1 MTAGGYNVVQ
11 PMQAVTV
18 DGQEALF
25 IPAQHQAVQLAGS
38 QALITPTGQIIRAPG
53 VYPTGLVQN
62 VHMSNGKQYICFD
75 IALVLSQY
83 TACIT
88 A

>member
-1 MTAGGYNVVQ
+1 
-11 PMQAVTV
+11 MQAVTV

-62 VHMSNGKQYICFD
+62 VQMSNGMFVFSRMFNFSSS
-75 IALVLSQY
+75 AESGFFFGVNFFTFLP
-83 TACIT
+83 
-88 A
+88 